1 MLIYGFPGIWKY
13 MDDHRKKYSWTVRV
27 IKEFYVYCFFVK
39 GRRQIGFVTL
49 SGILAA
55 NVLLPSSLPL

>member
-1 MLIYGFPGIWKY
+1 MVFQEFGSTWMTIE
-13 MDDHRKKYSWTVRV
+13 KKYSWTVRV

-55 NVLLPSSLPL
+55 NVLLPSSLPP